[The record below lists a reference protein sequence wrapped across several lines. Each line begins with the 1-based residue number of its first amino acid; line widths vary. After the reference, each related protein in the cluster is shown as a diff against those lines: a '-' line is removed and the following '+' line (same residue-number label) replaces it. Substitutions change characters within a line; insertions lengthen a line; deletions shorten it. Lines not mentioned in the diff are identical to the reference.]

1 MEKKFKFFKTVLVVL
16 LVSLFATSNL
26 FAAGSSESKSD
37 EVVIEFQQWWAVE
50 LPDGYMQNI
59 VDEYYEQTGVRVKL
73 LSAPFAD
80 TKTAIMSGISSNTV
94 ADIISV
100 DGSWLYD
107 FADQGVLTNLST
119 LMSAEGTDQSLFTDQ
134 WRAKGSA
141 YALPVLNFA
150 YPMFVNMDIL
160 KDSGVDKLPETWSEF
175 LDVCDA
181 IAANGYYPFALNLST
196 ASPSGIQNVY
206 MGYAWASD
214 ITMKDEN
221 GEYKVA
227 GNKDLIE
234 FAEFYKALYERGYLI
249 PGMSALTEQ
258 DMTSKF
264 ISGEVAFII
273 NSMAVLQAWRDDNP
287 NMEIATLGVPVR
299 DGYTGKS
306 GMCVASWAVGIT
318 ESCEHKE
325 EALAFVEYLFGS
337 EINAGLAETQSAFP
351 GSSLANP
358 DYSASD
364 PVFQDVYGMF
374 AQGFPINEFTG
385 MKKAN
390 VIMVDFINALI
401 PYMEGSVSVEDY
413 LQDVQDSIDSVYNN

>member
-1 MEKKFKFFKTVLVVL
+1 MKTNFKIFRTTLAVLAVAL
-16 LVSLFATSNL
+16 LATSSF
-26 FAAGSSESKSD
+26 FAAGSSESKDD

-59 VDEYYEQTGVRVKL
+59 VDEYYEKTGVRVNL

-80 TKTAIMSGISSNTV
+80 TKTAIMSGLSSNTV

-119 LMSAEGTDQSLFTDQ
+119 LMTNNGTDETLFTDQ

-160 KDSGVDKLPETWSEF
+160 NASGVKKLPETWSEF

-181 IAANGYYPFALNLST
+181 IAANGYYPFALNLATS
-196 ASPSGIQNVY
+196 SPSGIQNVY
-206 MGYAWASD
+206 IGYAWASD

-221 GEYKVA
+221 GNYAVA
-227 GNKDLIE
+227 GDKDMIE
-234 FAEFYKALYERGYLI
+234 FAEFYKELYERGYLI

-273 NSMAVLQAWRDDNP
+273 NSMAVLQAWRSDNP
-287 NMEIATLGVPVR
+287 NMEIATLRVPVR
-299 DGYTGKS
+299 DGYNGKS

-318 ESCEHKE
+318 ESCEHKD
-325 EALAFVEYLFGS
+325 EALAFIQYLFDGG
-337 EINAGLAETQSAFP
+337 INASLAETQSAFP

-374 AQGFPINEFTG
+374 AKGFPINEFTG

-401 PYMEGSVSVEDY
+401 PYMEGNVSVEEY
-413 LQDVQDSIDSVYNN
+413 LDNVQQAIDNVYGN